1 MINKISKRN
10 IIIPILAVSILVY
23 LYTFTSSNHYL
34 IDNSIADPITY
45 AQMNSPNGSS
55 TTILGD
61 VMIPSNTN
69 DTKTTVVNNISNN
82 NTIPTAINQTLVAQN
97 VTSAVNIVKENTTTP
112 ISPTGIS
119 TQGLHQPPQHRLTN
133 NTINSTSN
141 TTSNTSNLQT

>member
-34 IDNSIADPITY
+34 IDNSIADPIAY